1 MIIDSNG
8 ITKSSLTDYL
18 TFWTV
23 ELQKV
28 CGSDFVIRKEGIVD
42 NLATASSLTNL
53 ALEDVI
59 LYLAKNM
66 NPYTAEG
73 EYQDALYALIGLT
86 RQYATFTTV
95 TRTIQGTAGT
105 FFFVCSIRFKNIA
118 TEDIFRL
125 NTAVTIGESG
135 TALGSFTAIELGS
148 IDLPSDAN
156 LEIIDAPQNIEAV
169 YYTNDNITTLGDDYE
184 DDSEFRLRW
193 LATNSIRIGS
203 GSEGGM
209 RSSLLPLVGNNANNI
224 KIRQNRNRIIY
235 NDIPL
240 HSMNIIVK
248 SSESNENIANA
259 IFENLT
265 DGVGLEGTTV
275 VTVKDVENQDVE
287 IRFTRATSVPVY
299 FNIRV
304 ILKNGFI
311 LSDVSD
317 IIKNAIVENFSY
329 EVGERIVANDFYQY
343 INSIDGIDYVTALE
357 VSDEDDN
364 YTSTLSLNYSE
375 YGTVI
380 VDNITVSEA

>member
-105 FFFVCSIRFKNIA
+105 FCDVGSIRFKNIA

>member
-28 CGSDFVIRKEGIVD
+28 YGSDFVIRKEGIVD

-105 FFFVCSIRFKNIA
+105 FCDVGSIRFKNIA
-118 TEDIFRL
+118 TEDIFKL
-125 NTAVTIGESG
+125 NTAVTISENG
-135 TALGSFTAIELGS
+135 TALASFTAIELGS

-169 YYTNDNITTLGDDYE
+169 YYTSDNITTLGDDYE

-193 LATNSIRIGS
+193 LATNSIRTGS

-224 KIRQNRNRIIY
+224 KIRQNRNRITY
-235 NDIPL
+235 DDIPL

-287 IRFTRATSVPVY
+287 IRFTRATAIPIY

-304 ILKNGFI
+304 MLKNGFI

-357 VSDEDDN
+357 VSDEADN

-380 VDNITVSEA
+380 IDNITVSEA

>member
-28 CGSDFVIRKEGIVD
+28 YGSNFVIRKEGIVD

-86 RQYATFTTV
+86 RQYATFTKV

-105 FFFVCSIRFKNIA
+105 FCDVGSIRFKNIA

-135 TALGSFTAIELGS
+135 IALGSFTAIELGS

-169 YYTNDNITTLGDDYE
+169 YYTSDNITTLGDDYE

-193 LATNSIRIGS
+193 LATNSIRTGS

-224 KIRQNRNRIIY
+224 KIRQNRNRITY
-235 NDIPL
+235 DDIPL
-240 HSMNIIVK
+240 HSMNIVVK

-265 DGVGLEGTTV
+265 DGVGLEGTTA